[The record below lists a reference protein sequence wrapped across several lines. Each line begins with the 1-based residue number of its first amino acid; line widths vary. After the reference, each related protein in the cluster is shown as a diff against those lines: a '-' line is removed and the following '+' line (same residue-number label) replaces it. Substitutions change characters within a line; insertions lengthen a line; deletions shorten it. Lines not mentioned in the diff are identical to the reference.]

1 MKKLFL
7 SILAI
12 VTLSSVAYADPRHR
26 PRPRDPYRSI
36 VPYVLG
42 GATLGFLGG
51 AIIENEYYRNYCH
64 RVLIEQRWNGYR
76 WVPYYDTV
84 CD

>member
-51 AIIENEYYRNYCH
+51 AIIESA
-64 RVLIEQRWNGYR
+64 IDKAQ
-76 WVPYYDTV
+76 VPLSEKMIFA
-84 CD
+84 